1 VPEDDLK
8 RSRLLGFAGS
18 ALLALGGSAVGALPV
33 RDPFESVPG
42 LRELRAA
49 PGIALVCG
57 YLGLTLLIV
66 AWLWLGR
73 LVDRQALAGADSD
86 NLPPAPE
93 HNRHRPAHRPRRLL
107 VVLAWW
113 AAPLTVAPPLFS
125 QDVYSYLAQGA
136 MVVHGMDV
144 YTLGPSALGGPLLA
158 DIPPVWRDTPAPYGP
173 VFLSVAA
180 AVARATDINVPL
192 GVLSL
197 RAVALVGVALLA
209 IWLPRLAGR
218 CGVCPS
224 RALWLGVLNP
234 LVLAHLVA
242 GAHNDAL
249 MLGLLVCGLAA
260 ASAGRPVLGVALVA
274 LAALV
279 KAPAVL
285 ALPACA
291 ALWAGQ
297 LGGGWRA
304 PRAAAGTAAVA
315 LALTA
320 AVTALS
326 GHGYG
331 WVAALR
337 TPARVHN
344 GLSLTTDAGRLLA
357 HLSEDL
363 AEVAVP
369 LARACGLALAA
380 AACLVCW
387 LRGRRYGQGLRV
399 SGRRRAGQEQVYPLG
414 LALICV
420 VLLSPAVHMW
430 YLLWGIVPIAAAA
443 PDGAVR
449 RWAGRACAVLALV
462 LLPDG
467 DMPTLKTLSQAALGV
482 ALAAVGL
489 LAYALWR
496 RATSDGRSLAIM
508 GMTKRNRVMAE

>member
-1 VPEDDLK
+1 MPDDDLRK
-8 RSRLLGFAGS
+8 CRLLGFAGS
-18 ALLALGGSAVGALPV
+18 ALLAIGGSAVGALPV

-42 LRELRAA
+42 MRELRAA

-57 YLGLTLLIV
+57 YLGLTLLVV

-73 LVDRQALAGADSD
+73 LVEGG
-86 NLPPAPE
+86 E
-93 HNRHRPAHRPRRLL
+93 HRPRRLL

-144 YTLGPSALGGPLLA
+144 YALGPSALGGPLLA

-180 AVARATDINVPL
+180 TVARATDINVPL

-209 IWLPRLAGR
+209 IWLPRLARR

-224 RALWLGVLNP
+224 QALWLGVLNP

-297 LGGGWRA
+297 LSGGWRA

-320 AVTALS
+320 AITTLS

-357 HLSEDL
+357 HLSDGL

-380 AACLVCW
+380 VACLVCW
-387 LRGRRYGQGLRV
+387 LRGRGDG
-399 SGRRRAGQEQVYPLG
+399 QVYPLG

-467 DMPTLKTLSQAALGV
+467 DMPTLKTLSQAVLGV

-496 RATSDGRSLAIM
+496 RATSDGRSLAIT